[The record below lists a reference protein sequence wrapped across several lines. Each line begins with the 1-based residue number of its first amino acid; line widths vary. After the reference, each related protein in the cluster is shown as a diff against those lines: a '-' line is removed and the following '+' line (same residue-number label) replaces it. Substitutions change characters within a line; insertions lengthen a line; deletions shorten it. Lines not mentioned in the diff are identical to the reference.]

1 MFSGSLVALITPM
14 SGGRVDERAFQAFVE
29 WQIAEGTEG
38 LVPCGTTGES
48 ATLTDAEHARVVE
61 LCVEA
66 TAGRVPVIAGA
77 GSSSTAACIHHA
89 QTSEKAGAD
98 AVMVVVPPYNK
109 PSQEGLY
116 RHFKAIHDAIGLPIL
131 MYNVPGRT
139 VVDMSVETVARLAKL
154 ERIVGIKDATG
165 DLTRPIKTR
174 LVTAPAF
181 CQLSGEDATAI
192 PFNAAGGVG
201 CISVSANVAPRL
213 CADMQKAWRA
223 GDMAKAQD
231 LQERLLPLHSAMFCE
246 ASPGPAKYGLSLL
259 GKCANELRLP
269 LCEISERARSQ
280 VRDAMVGIGL
290 LVDKAAE

>member
-48 ATLTDAEHARVVE
+48 ATLTDAEHAHVVE

-77 GSSSTAACIHHA
+77 GSSSTAVCIHHA
-89 QTSEKAGAD
+89 QASAKAGAD

-116 RHFKAIHDAIGLPIL
+116 RHFKAIHDAVHLPIL

-174 LVTAPAF
+174 LVTDPAF

-213 CADMQKAWRA
+213 CADMQKAWRD
-223 GDMAKAQD
+223 GDLAKAQD
-231 LQERLLPLHSAMFCE
+231 MQEQLLPLHAAMFCE

-280 VRDAMVGIGL
+280 VRDAMAGIGL